1 MKIGI
6 KATQIVEGGGLK
18 HLDRFLECFPENEDS
33 RIVVFLSDRQRNFDL
48 PDRDDV
54 TYRYSR
60 WAGEGTL
67 RRIFWEQVSL
77 RHHLRREN
85 IDVLFEPG
93 NFGMI
98 SKRIPRV
105 VLVHSLAP
113 FSRDFIAGEPLLSR
127 LRLHLL
133 RIMTKLSTRKAK
145 GVIHL
150 TEFAR
155 SYVSDD
161 LQLGA
166 VPQRIVYMGIDREPG
181 RIINRSDLDQRFNV
195 TGKLIFSCSHI
206 YRYKN
211 ILELI
216 KAFRLL
222 RDRLDEPLTLVL
234 AGEQYDKN
242 YTEEIRAYI
251 EDNSLEANVRLA
263 GSLCSVTV
271 QSLYAACDLF
281 VFPSQLESASLILL
295 EAMQMG
301 APIAASDTSLCR
313 EVLEDSAVYF
323 DPKNPQSIYETMA
336 RVLEDGNLC
345 SVLRSAS
352 RSRAES
358 FSWKKTAEETYRFI
372 CEVADLSESCSHSAE
387 ADQEHE
393 QTKAYV
399 TIPTEGLHLR
409 NRVGNRR

>member
-18 HLDRFLECFPENEDS
+18 HLERFLECFPENEDS
-33 RIVVFLSDRQRNFDL
+33 RIVVFLSDRQRSFDL

-54 TYRYSR
+54 TYRYSEQ
-60 WAGEGTL
+60 AGKGPL

-77 RHHLRREN
+77 RRHLRREN

-98 SKRIPRV
+98 SKKIPRV
-105 VLVHSLAP
+105 VLIHNLAP
-113 FSRDFIAGEPLLSR
+113 FSRDFIASEPLLSK

-155 SYVSDD
+155 SFVSDD

-166 VPQRIVYMGIDREPG
+166 IPQRTVYMGIDCEPG
-181 RIINRSDLDQRFNV
+181 RIINRSDLDRRFNL

-211 ILELI
+211 VLELI
-216 KAFRLL
+216 QAFRLL

-242 YTEEIRAYI
+242 YTEEICAYI
-251 EDNSLEANVRLA
+251 EDNSLEASVQLT
-263 GSLCSVTV
+263 GSLSSVTV
-271 QSLYAACDLF
+271 LSLYAACDLF
-281 VFPSQLESASLILL
+281 VFPSQLEAASLILL

-313 EVLEDSAVYF
+313 EVLEDAAIYF
-323 DPKNPQSIYETMA
+323 DTKNPQSICETMA
-336 RVLEDGNLC
+336 KILEDESLC
-345 SVLRSAS
+345 SALRSAS
-352 RSRAES
+352 RVRAES

-372 CEVADLSESCSHSAE
+372 CKVASLTESCSHSVE
-387 ADQEHE
+387 ADREHE
-393 QTKAYV
+393 QTKAHV
-399 TIPTEGLHLR
+399 TMSTEDLHMR
-409 NRVGNRR
+409 NRVGSRR